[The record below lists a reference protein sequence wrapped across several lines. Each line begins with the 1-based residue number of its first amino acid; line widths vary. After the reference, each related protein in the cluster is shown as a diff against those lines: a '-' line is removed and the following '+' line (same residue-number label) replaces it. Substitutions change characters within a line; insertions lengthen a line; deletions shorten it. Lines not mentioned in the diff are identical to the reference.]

1 MSAVSTPGESILTTA
16 LSSQVTGFPHPNLLS
31 LPLLAAMSV
40 VNATPEKDT
49 LSLKKEKKKIHIPK
63 EL

>member
-1 MSAVSTPGESILTTA
+1 MLTSAVSTPGESILTTA
-16 LSSQVTGFPHPNLLS
+16 LSSKVLPHPNLLS
-31 LPLLAAMSV
+31 LPLLAVMSV

-49 LSLKKEKKKIHIPK
+49 LSLKKEEKKLHIPK